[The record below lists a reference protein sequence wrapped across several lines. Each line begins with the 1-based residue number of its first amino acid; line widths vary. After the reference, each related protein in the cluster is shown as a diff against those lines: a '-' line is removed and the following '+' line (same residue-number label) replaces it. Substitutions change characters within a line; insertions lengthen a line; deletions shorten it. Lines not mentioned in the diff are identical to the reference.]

1 MKTRAAVNAKSA
13 NGGKSAESQK
23 SANYHKGIR
32 EEDTTTTSVWINASH
47 INAIPAEL
55 ASNGNSTSQEL
66 IHIEIQPSN
75 ERKSYSFTM
84 SFVLLKSEH
93 SL

>member
-23 SANYHKGIR
+23 SANYHRGIR
-32 EEDTTTTSVWINASH
+32 GEDTPTSVGINASH